1 MTATGTGIGLGA
13 VLGLGLLLVQHAWT
27 QPSGQRDPGADRP
40 PSRWSDLIAEAGLAG
55 LTPARLAGACAGS
68 AVVAFVAVV
77 GLSSSVVI
85 AGVLAVLAGL
95 APVVLVRRRQR
106 QRRVELRGLWPDVI
120 DNLASGVRA
129 GLSLPEALEQIGRSG
144 PEALRGPFRRF
155 ADDYRVSGTFGAA
168 LDRLKA
174 ELADPVGDRV
184 VEALRVARD
193 VGGNDLGRV
202 LRTLATFLRD
212 DARTRGEL
220 ESRQSWTVNAA
231 RLAVAAPWV
240 LLVLLSTRPEAVA
253 AYDSAAGLVVLLVGA
268 VVSFVAYRLM
278 LRLGRLP
285 EEARV
290 LR

>member
-1 MTATGTGIGLGA
+1 MTATGTGLGLGA
-13 VLGLGLLLVQHAWT
+13 TLGLGLLLVQRAWT
-27 QPSGQRDPGADRP
+27 QPSGQRQAVADRRAT
-40 PSRWSDLIAEAGLAG
+40 RWSDLIAEAGLAS
-55 LTPARLAGACAGS
+55 LTPARLAAACVGS
-68 AVVAFVAVV
+68 AAVVFVAVV
-77 GLSSSVVI
+77 SVSSSVVI
-85 AGVLAVLAGL
+85 AGVLAVLAGSG
-95 APVVLVRRRQR
+95 PVVLVRRRQR
-106 QRRVELRGLWPDVI
+106 QRRIELRGLWPDVI

-155 ADDYRVSGTFGAA
+155 ADDYRVSGTFGEA

-240 LLVLLSTRPEAVA
+240 LLVLLSTRPEAVD
-253 AYDSAAGLVVLLVGA
+253 AYDSAAGLVVLLIGA
-268 VVSFVAYRLM
+268 FVSLVAYRLM

>member
-1 MTATGTGIGLGA
+1 MTAVPTGIVLGS
-13 VLGLGLLLVQHAWT
+13 VLGLGLLLLQSAWGPPER
-27 QPSGQRDPGADRP
+27 QAEAPSGRRAT
-40 PSRWSDLIAEAGLAG
+40 RWSDLLAEAGVAG
-55 LTPARLAGACAGS
+55 LTPSRLAGACTGA
-68 AVVAFVAVV
+68 AAAAFVAVV
-77 GLSSSVVI
+77 SVSSSVVI
-85 AGVLAVLAGL
+85 AGVLAVLAGA
-95 APVVLVRRRQR
+95 APVALVRRRQR
-106 QRRVELRGLWPDVI
+106 QRRTELRALWPDVI
-120 DNLASGVRA
+120 DDLASGVRA
-129 GLSLPEALEQIGRSG
+129 GLSLPEALEQVGRAG

-155 ADDYRVSGTFGAA
+155 AEEYRVSGRFGAA
-168 LDRLKA
+168 LDGLKC

-202 LRTLATFLRD
+202 LRTLAAFLRD

-220 ESRQSWTVNAA
+220 ESRQSWTVNGA

-240 LLVLLSTRPEAVA
+240 LLVLLSTRPEAVD

-268 VVSFVAYRLM
+268 GVSLVAYRLM

>member
-1 MTATGTGIGLGA
+1 MSAAGT
-13 VLGLGLLLVQHAWT
+13 GLLLGSLLAVGWLLVLRGWA
-27 QPSGQRDPGADRP
+27 GDPAADAEPGSRP
-40 PSRWSDLIAEAGLAG
+40 GRLADLIAEAGLPS
-55 LTPARLAGACAGS
+55 LTPARLTAAS
-68 AVVAFVAVV
+68 VVTSLV
-77 GLSSSVVI
+77 GLVVMAAVSGSLVI
-85 AGVLAVLAGL
+85 AAVMGTLAAA
-95 APVVLVRRRQR
+95 APLTLVRRRQR
-106 QRRVELRGLWPDVI
+106 QRRNHLRSLWPDVI

-129 GLSLPEALEQIGRSG
+129 GLSLPEALEQIGTTG
-144 PEALRGPFRRF
+144 PEALQGPFTRF
-155 ADDYRVSGTFGAA
+155 ADDYRVGGRFGAS

-184 VEALRVARD
+184 VEALRVARE

-202 LRTLATFLRD
+202 LRTLADFLRD

-240 LLVLLSTRPEAVA
+240 LLLLLSTRPEAVD
-253 AYDSAAGLVVLLVGA
+253 AYDSAAGFVVLAFGA
-268 VVSFVAYRLM
+268 AVSFVAYQLM

-285 EEARV
+285 EETRV